1 MAETSLK
8 DPAPFAIAPRPSPL
22 PARKGRR
29 WRVYPFAVGLGLTG
43 FGAAWLLPTISQRS
57 LFLFP
62 ATAAVVASWYGG
74 KRAGFITTFVSAVL
88 VNYFLIPPFRN
99 FLPLGSDDAF
109 RLGAFLFFGALT
121 SVLSGGLR
129 DARARA
135 EAQTALAE
143 QQAAQLQDQ
152 AVELE
157 QQYEESQSLAEEL
170 EQTNQQLALTM
181 REAEETGQRL
191 ARTLSTV
198 SDAIASLDRDLRFRY
213 LNEAA
218 QQLVRE
224 LGADPASLVGMSV
237 AEQTIVPGRNFA
249 AVAREALA
257 DGQPREFEAFVPAGE
272 RWYSVRLRPGGD
284 GLTAVATDITIG
296 KRAEQLS
303 REEAALASTVQSV
316 GGALTAELDLQRVVQ
331 SVTDV
336 ATQISG
342 AQFGAFFYNLVDA
355 RGESYTL
362 YTISGVPREEFSK
375 FPMPRNTPVFAPTFH
390 GTGFVRSDDITK
402 DQRYGTMP
410 PHYGMPKGHLPV
422 RSYLAVPVVSRSG
435 EVVGG
440 LFFGHA
446 QPSMFTERHERLV
459 GGIAA
464 WAAVAM
470 DNARL
475 YDAERR
481 ARAEAEAANRAKS
494 EFLAIM
500 SHELRTP
507 LNAIGGYAQLLAMGL
522 RGAVTPEQREDL
534 ERIERSQRRLLAL
547 INDILN
553 LSRIEAGQ
561 VEYRLQT
568 IDVAET
574 VAAVEPFVAPQVQA
588 KGLEFRIHPATCD
601 THVIADAEKVQQ
613 ILMNLL
619 SNAIKFT
626 PSGGRVTLE
635 CEDVGEDRMC
645 IVVAD
650 SGIGIPPD
658 RLDSIFE
665 PFVQLDT
672 SLTRSSDGTGLGLA
686 ISRDLALGM
695 NCELTV
701 ESETGKGARF
711 CLILPRPPA

>member
-1 MAETSLK
+1 MAETFFK
-8 DPAPFAIAPRPSPL
+8 TPPL
-22 PARKGRR
+22 SRAKGHRGP
-29 WRVYPFAVGLGLTG
+29 RVYALAVALGFVG
-43 FGAAWLLPTISQRS
+43 FGAAWVLPVISQRS
-57 LFLFP
+57 LFILP
-62 ATAAVVASWYGG
+62 ATTAVVAAWYGG
-74 KRAGFITTFVSAVL
+74 RRAGFLTTVVAALL
-88 VNYFLIPPFRN
+88 VNYYLIPPFRN
-99 FLPLGSDDAF
+99 FLPLSTDDVI

-121 SVLSGGLR
+121 SVLAGGLR
-129 DARARA
+129 DARDRA
-135 EAQTALAE
+135 EAQTMLAE

-157 QQYEESQSLAEEL
+157 QQFEESQAMQEEL
-170 EQTNQQLALTM
+170 EQTNQQLAITT

-191 ARTLSTV
+191 ARTLATV
-198 SDAIASLDRDLRFRY
+198 SDAIVSLDRELRFRY
-213 LNEAA
+213 MNEAA
-218 QQLVRE
+218 QQLLRE
-224 LGADPASLVGMSV
+224 LGVDPASLIGVSV
-237 AEQTIVPGRNFA
+237 LEQTIVPGSRFA
-249 AVAREALA
+249 TVADESLR
-257 DGQPREFEAFVPAGE
+257 DGKPREFEAFIPVGE
-272 RWYSVRLRPGGD
+272 RWFEVRLRPGTD
-284 GLTAVATDITIG
+284 GLTAVATDITIR

-303 REEAALASTVQSV
+303 REEAALAATVQSV
-316 GGALTAELDLQRVVQ
+316 GGALAAELDLERVVQ

-375 FPMPRNTPVFAPTFH
+375 FPMPRNTPIFEPTFH
-390 GTGFVRSDDITK
+390 GTGFMRSDDITK
-402 DQRYGTMP
+402 DPRYGTMP

-435 EVVGG
+435 EVLGG

-446 QPSMFTERHERLV
+446 EPAIFTERHERLV
-459 GGIAA
+459 AGIAS

-475 YDAERR
+475 YEAERR
-481 ARAEAEAANRAKS
+481 ARAEAEEANRAKS
-494 EFLAIM
+494 EFLAVM

-522 RGAVTPEQREDL
+522 RGAVTAEQREDL

-561 VEYRLQT
+561 VQYRLDT
-568 IDVAET
+568 IDIAET
-574 VAAVEPFVAPQVQA
+574 VAAVEQFVSPQVQS

-601 THVIADAEKVQQ
+601 TQVVADAEKVQQ

-626 PSGGRVTLE
+626 PTGGRVTLE
-635 CEDVGEDRMC
+635 CEDVGDDRMC

-650 SGIGIPPD
+650 TGVGIPAD
-658 RLDSIFE
+658 RFESIFE

-686 ISRDLALGM
+686 ISRDLARGM
-695 NCELTV
+695 NAELSV
-701 ESETGKGARF
+701 ESEPGKGARF
-711 CLILPRPPA
+711 RLTLPRPEP